1 MAGSQPLSFKTVP
14 GRNRTQKWSQAKTYN
29 YDGDE
34 WGGYD
39 PYDEYGDYD
48 EQAASASQTQPPKP
62 QRQNS
67 FDAGDERRNF
77 SAGYVEHSR
86 GMSPTAASTTST
98 GARRPSTDHA
108 ARAAALAAAGRSS
121 HEYETR
127 PRGRNFTNPEQVPPP
142 LAMHSSPA
150 RSTGSGVSAQQA
162 FPPRKSSISNSAH
175 SGSPAPSA
183 RAAPAAKP
191 DNDKPLPFV
200 RPSDIYKRV
209 PEERERE
216 RANSMDS
223 SRRSM
228 DSNQREPSPAAISSP
243 TSSSMGAGRRPSL
256 VPVAESRE
264 SRLMEEPQ
272 TSSLP
277 AVEERAASPEVAP
290 QPEYKPLS
298 SLHSGTGGTEESQ
311 RKKSTSPVLPPVS
324 RISGFGSDFISGT
337 SREPSQEPEAGRAG
351 QDQDHV
357 QSTISRVM
365 QSPVEPTSQGNAPAE
380 ASGAYHDPPYASET
394 SDKDGGAA
402 ALQHQPSSGFRSV
415 VNTAFD
421 RKDDNS
427 VPATPLSRDNSGS
440 HYSRGTD
447 GLSRSNT
454 DSTAGISPIM
464 SRVPSASTA
473 QQRPSVIAEEPATR
487 TPTQSRPAS
496 GTHEVPR
503 KPSPGHTRD
512 FSNGSASS
520 IVQPGYRRSLD
531 PPSSGNSPARTPAL
545 EDTDN
550 RRLSTPLAAE
560 HVAETPDIPDQAAEM
575 PEPHLAPAE
584 TPASEVAPLPSPR
597 IDTELPTR
605 TRGRSGTDYS
615 TREADLAHEV
625 NASPEQG
632 SYSPPVAEESRDQ
645 QALFLRTHFGNPS
658 GPNSPALASP
668 ALPSPGHARPASS
681 GKAGFGVV
689 RAGTPGST
697 RGDQSGRESPA
708 KGRVREIAD
717 NYNSLESSRR
727 NSAVSTKSSWSNFRN
742 ESLENLAPLQRK
754 GTGGSQLGLN
764 ETRSESPGGTGQ
776 GDLSPGVEHGQER
789 STPALNV
796 PGNDGAADRR
806 TDAERPM
813 SFRPHLP
820 GEWVSFGPTPAG
832 EQPPGVEGSH
842 GESSEPPRS
851 SPSPRAPESPDEDA
865 TPDFTPTNQS
875 RQVSGHDN
883 KSSPAFNSVKGA
895 GAALGASLM
904 ASSGM
909 TSQARDFGSNEPA
922 TVDYPE
928 MQPKVQTGEV
938 SGFLKPQ
945 ALRPSAQRSE
955 STATDYSEMTEGGS
969 TITEMPPSP
978 PKKDLD
984 DDGLVSDREPD
995 HATGGRPV
1003 SSYFA
1008 GAVPP
1013 LRTGRSREP
1022 SQEPAAEQSDA
1033 NVERPQAM
1041 TSISP
1046 DTGAEDMES
1055 DRLRKEIERSL
1066 DSQELEGA
1074 RHENAMEDAER
1085 TQDALDAPDNER
1097 REEEGAPALPAT
1109 EIDDAQARGVESQA
1123 ASASRPGLLNQR
1135 FSWENRPEAPETL
1148 TPPRPR
1154 AEPQRHYDI
1163 PPEMPYERPRSR
1175 QLHIVN
1181 NEDAEDESPVEET
1194 AKSFPVA
1201 AQEPDQAERGMTE
1214 SLPVG
1219 AATDRAV
1226 FVKKSDEDLRG
1237 DAMKDVEPSPI
1248 ADDDQHNDTVSET
1261 VDSRLPSYYQ
1271 SDLAGEP
1278 SSLSTAPQPPEKDA
1292 ASPTSPS
1299 AAQDKRQSTGR
1310 IPPFREI
1317 LAIKSSPQRIQAYND
1332 TRHTFADMD
1341 TGLTNW
1347 MSSMLTQHPEHA
1359 SLHTDGS
1366 SQPPSAL
1373 QQSTASRHKHSP
1385 SILKI
1390 PKLGG
1395 SGAQDSAAPS
1405 GSYASDTAPTPKTPG
1420 RDIDMDRVQQRGKD
1434 LMKNASVLGGKAQ
1447 AGARGLFAKGKNR
1460 FGGKQRE
1467 SGGGDGGGKARRP
1480 PVPSSSPSSVNPP
1493 LPSAPT
1499 SSTPKLDPSLPTPS
1513 PAVLASLTAATTAPT
1528 AGAPSTHPASKSA
1541 LPPSQT
1547 HSPTSSSSPA
1557 PQAKGFQNPFSRLRA
1572 ERSRSKSAGRS
1583 LSRSHNLVLR
1593 TDPDLLSPPP
1603 PPPFAPGQEEE
1614 GFPTLVSG
1622 PATAEYGGV
1631 GTPGSASQRVE
1642 AWNAPDAVLPSSF
1655 ASAYGATTTPKRTG
1669 TPSRLGVLPSPTA
1682 NTYAQA
1688 EEEEAGVKG
1697 GSAGHAASASIDA
1710 QAVEPVADGEDRD
1723 PSGSSKLS
1731 LRERGA
1737 GDDDDVPQAE
1747 NTVKAGGVDS
1757 VVPMPSQGVAAERPH
1772 QNRRTSALAT
1782 LPSQLRVS
1790 GSSRPVS
1797 PATPLGPSLRQQ
1809 VVGNESSPVETG
1821 GADLEPS
1828 RGAGEQSGRSAHED
1842 SGARSAS
1849 ADLIGDV
1856 PLEVMSQ
1863 PGEPQGPG
1871 VHSADGAL
1879 QDDQRSAVSAE
1890 GSEIMQQRQQGLSVP
1905 EQSRRSSIS
1914 SLGSPDTVVGQRASM
1929 IALQKITVSP
1939 RPAEPVSQ
1947 AGTQNTITDPDMPSS
1962 TKPATL
1968 AAVPVFNPAV
1978 PPPQQRSM
1986 SLHAPTTDHQRFMN
2000 RTYRGRVVPPG
2011 RAFSY
2016 TPLGRDASGAP
2027 MPEVIS
2033 AQYPEGG
2040 EQSGV
2045 LDLNGM
2051 GGQPLSATPSQQ
2063 HPVFRNSGIA
2073 PPPSEYEQMRASRSG
2088 ATTPLTHSR
2097 QVSGDAGDRSSRRY
2111 SDFFRGPS
2119 RGPSPSAEAMMASA
2133 GDIVPPPPNPMDPQ
2147 YGVEDPDAMR
2157 EDAQSPVPLRRPS
2170 DKQTKRRSSIWDSF
2184 KRTPSIASNK
2194 FIAQPPPAPSVVQS
2208 TTAPPAE
2215 VTSDASTLRPPQEM
2229 KGKAKMLTKSQPETP
2244 KKKSRLSRLGSLL
2257 GRSNTSGNV
2266 NQKPNKL
2273 TKAAPPSQ
2281 GQPRPYGYGPA
2292 RAAKGYEDYEAMRRQ
2307 QIPDLQGRERG
2318 GGSFVPTM
2326 SSPYSQPAPQVV
2338 IPSDPPPQGWYGP
2351 SEGPSPAGSS
2361 SRPPSQG
2368 WYGPSRSLPTTP
2380 LEQPGSQPASPQRHT
2395 PGSQYRSLH
2404 SERSQRGL
2412 QHASVPDA
2420 FQPTT
2425 PSYGAPQFPMG
2436 PPAIQPSTQVNALRS
2451 AWPQPQPQTQ
2461 WRQTS
2466 PVPTY
2471 RPQVQRQDSAGSNG
2485 YPFPRQPTSPASAS
2499 VTPVSFA
2506 PPAGPPPGRRPV
2518 QHQRM
2523 SSLDEELMA
2532 HTPARVYP
2540 DQQAASTSNPQRHSI
2555 ESPQPSRVLSWSQ
2568 SLPPPSVPAQPLPYT
2583 GPTGPPPGAVGAV
2596 RRPSRGGSPMV
2607 ENYYPMSYP
2616 PEPVAQPEPEL
2627 EPEPMGYYT
2636 PDQLVR
2642 ARMLAYEQQL
2652 LPPQPQS
2659 QGCGGGGVGGGGG
2672 LQQVRNSENRPVYGV
2687 GGQQR
2692 SAEYFYPSSSSSSA
2706 HDYAHYQAPTM
2717 QEPQAYVSA
2726 TGQFAPQQVGFGPSA
2741 RPGRYYA
2748 Q

>member
-1 MAGSQPLSFKTVP
+1 MAGNQPLSFKTVP
-14 GRNRTQKWSQAKTYN
+14 GRNRTQKWTQAKTYN

-48 EQAASASQTQPPKP
+48 EQAASASQTQPARP

-98 GARRPSTDHA
+98 GASRPSTDHG

-121 HEYETR
+121 YEYDTR

-191 DNDKPLPFV
+191 DTDKPLPFV

-256 VPVAESRE
+256 DPVAESRE
-264 SRLMEEPQ
+264 SRLMEEPHM
-272 TSSLP
+272 SSLP
-277 AVEERAASPEVAP
+277 AVEERAASPAFAP

-298 SLHSGTGGTEESQ
+298 SLRPGTDGTEESQ
-311 RKKSTSPVLPPVS
+311 RKTSTGPLLPPVS
-324 RISGFGSDFISGT
+324 RISGFGSDFIGGT
-337 SREPSQEPEAGRAG
+337 SREPSQESEAGQAG
-351 QDQDHV
+351 RDQDHV

-365 QSPVEPTSQGNAPAE
+365 QSPVEPTLQDNASAE
-380 ASGAYHDPPYASET
+380 ASGASHDPEYAAET

-464 SRVPSASTA
+464 SRVPSAATA
-473 QQRPSVIAEEPATR
+473 QQRPSVIAEEPSTR

-496 GTHEVPR
+496 GTHEVAR

-512 FSNGSASS
+512 ISNGSASS

-545 EDTDN
+545 EDTTS

-575 PEPHLAPAE
+575 PEPHLSPAE

-645 QALFLRTHFGNPS
+645 QALFLRTHFGGPS

-668 ALPSPGHARPASS
+668 ALPSPSHARPASP

-708 KGRVREIAD
+708 KGRVREIAE

-742 ESLENLAPLQRK
+742 ESQENLAPLQRK

-764 ETRSESPGGTGQ
+764 ETQSESPGGTGQ
-776 GDLSPGVEHGQER
+776 DDLSPGLEDGQER

-796 PGNDGAADRR
+796 PGNDGAVDRR

-832 EQPPGVEGSH
+832 EEPPSVEGSH
-842 GESSEPPRS
+842 GESSEAPRS
-851 SPSPRAPESPDEDA
+851 SSSPRAPESPDEDA

-875 RQVSGHDN
+875 RQVSGHDT

-938 SGFLKPQ
+938 PGFLKPQ

-984 DDGLVSDREPD
+984 DEGLAPDREPD
-995 HATGGRPV
+995 NGSGGRPV

-1022 SQEPAAEQSDA
+1022 SQEPAVDRSDA
-1033 NVERPQAM
+1033 DVERPQAM
-1041 TSISP
+1041 PSMSP
-1046 DTGAEDMES
+1046 ETGAEDMES
-1055 DRLRKEIERSL
+1055 DRLREEIERSL
-1066 DSQELEGA
+1066 DSPKHEGA
-1074 RHENAMEDAER
+1074 RHENTMEDAER

-1097 REEEGAPALPAT
+1097 REKEGVAALPAT

-1123 ASASRPGLLNQR
+1123 TSAGRPGLLNQR
-1135 FSWENRPEAPETL
+1135 FSWENRPEAPQML
-1148 TPPRPR
+1148 TSPRPR
-1154 AEPQRHYDI
+1154 AEQQREYDI
-1163 PPEMPYERPRSR
+1163 APEMPYERPRSR

-1219 AATDRAV
+1219 AASAATGRALS
-1226 FVKKSDEDLRG
+1226 VKKSDEDLRG

-1248 ADDDQHNDTVSET
+1248 ADDDQHNDTVSDNI
-1261 VDSRLPSYYQ
+1261 DSRLPSYYQ

-1299 AAQDKRQSTGR
+1299 EARDKRQSTGR

-1347 MSSMLTQHPEHA
+1347 MSAMLTQHPEHA
-1359 SLHTDGS
+1359 SLSTDGS

-1373 QQSTASRHKHSP
+1373 QASAASRHKHSP

-1395 SGAQDSAAPS
+1395 GSSSGGGNGGQDSAAPS
-1405 GSYASDTAPTPKTPG
+1405 GSYASDTAPHPHPPKTPG
-1420 RDIDMDRVQQRGKD
+1420 GGRGDLDMDRVQQRGKD

-1460 FGGKQRE
+1460 FGG
-1467 SGGGDGGGKARRP
+1467 GGGK
-1480 PVPSSSPSSVNPP
+1480 
-1493 LPSAPT
+1493 
-1499 SSTPKLDPSLPTPS
+1499 
-1513 PAVLASLTAATTAPT
+1513 
-1528 AGAPSTHPASKSA
+1528 
-1541 LPPSQT
+1541 
-1547 HSPTSSSSPA
+1547 
-1557 PQAKGFQNPFSRLRA
+1557 
-1572 ERSRSKSAGRS
+1572 
-1583 LSRSHNLVLR
+1583 
-1593 TDPDLLSPPP
+1593 
-1603 PPPFAPGQEEE
+1603 
-1614 GFPTLVSG
+1614 
-1622 PATAEYGGV
+1622 
-1631 GTPGSASQRVE
+1631 
-1642 AWNAPDAVLPSSF
+1642 
-1655 ASAYGATTTPKRTG
+1655 
-1669 TPSRLGVLPSPTA
+1669 
-1682 NTYAQA
+1682 
-1688 EEEEAGVKG
+1688 
-1697 GSAGHAASASIDA
+1697 
-1710 QAVEPVADGEDRD
+1710 
-1723 PSGSSKLS
+1723 
-1731 LRERGA
+1731 RE
-1737 GDDDDVPQAE
+1737 
-1747 NTVKAGGVDS
+1747 
-1757 VVPMPSQGVAAERPH
+1757 
-1772 QNRRTSALAT
+1772 
-1782 LPSQLRVS
+1782 
-1790 GSSRPVS
+1790 
-1797 PATPLGPSLRQQ
+1797 
-1809 VVGNESSPVETG
+1809 
-1821 GADLEPS
+1821 
-1828 RGAGEQSGRSAHED
+1828 
-1842 SGARSAS
+1842 
-1849 ADLIGDV
+1849 
-1856 PLEVMSQ
+1856 
-1863 PGEPQGPG
+1863 
-1871 VHSADGAL
+1871 
-1879 QDDQRSAVSAE
+1879 
-1890 GSEIMQQRQQGLSVP
+1890 
-1905 EQSRRSSIS
+1905 
-1914 SLGSPDTVVGQRASM
+1914 
-1929 IALQKITVSP
+1929 
-1939 RPAEPVSQ
+1939 
-1947 AGTQNTITDPDMPSS
+1947 
-1962 TKPATL
+1962 
-1968 AAVPVFNPAV
+1968 
-1978 PPPQQRSM
+1978 
-1986 SLHAPTTDHQRFMN
+1986 
-2000 RTYRGRVVPPG
+2000 
-2011 RAFSY
+2011 
-2016 TPLGRDASGAP
+2016 
-2027 MPEVIS
+2027 
-2033 AQYPEGG
+2033 
-2040 EQSGV
+2040 
-2045 LDLNGM
+2045 
-2051 GGQPLSATPSQQ
+2051 
-2063 HPVFRNSGIA
+2063 
-2073 PPPSEYEQMRASRSG
+2073 
-2088 ATTPLTHSR
+2088 
-2097 QVSGDAGDRSSRRY
+2097 
-2111 SDFFRGPS
+2111 SD
-2119 RGPSPSAEAMMASA
+2119 
-2133 GDIVPPPPNPMDPQ
+2133 
-2147 YGVEDPDAMR
+2147 
-2157 EDAQSPVPLRRPS
+2157 
-2170 DKQTKRRSSIWDSF
+2170 
-2184 KRTPSIASNK
+2184 
-2194 FIAQPPPAPSVVQS
+2194 
-2208 TTAPPAE
+2208 
-2215 VTSDASTLRPPQEM
+2215 
-2229 KGKAKMLTKSQPETP
+2229 
-2244 KKKSRLSRLGSLL
+2244 
-2257 GRSNTSGNV
+2257 
-2266 NQKPNKL
+2266 
-2273 TKAAPPSQ
+2273 
-2281 GQPRPYGYGPA
+2281 
-2292 RAAKGYEDYEAMRRQ
+2292 
-2307 QIPDLQGRERG
+2307 
-2318 GGSFVPTM
+2318 
-2326 SSPYSQPAPQVV
+2326 
-2338 IPSDPPPQGWYGP
+2338 
-2351 SEGPSPAGSS
+2351 
-2361 SRPPSQG
+2361 
-2368 WYGPSRSLPTTP
+2368 
-2380 LEQPGSQPASPQRHT
+2380 
-2395 PGSQYRSLH
+2395 
-2404 SERSQRGL
+2404 
-2412 QHASVPDA
+2412 
-2420 FQPTT
+2420 
-2425 PSYGAPQFPMG
+2425 
-2436 PPAIQPSTQVNALRS
+2436 
-2451 AWPQPQPQTQ
+2451 
-2461 WRQTS
+2461 
-2466 PVPTY
+2466 
-2471 RPQVQRQDSAGSNG
+2471 
-2485 YPFPRQPTSPASAS
+2485 
-2499 VTPVSFA
+2499 
-2506 PPAGPPPGRRPV
+2506 
-2518 QHQRM
+2518 
-2523 SSLDEELMA
+2523 
-2532 HTPARVYP
+2532 
-2540 DQQAASTSNPQRHSI
+2540 
-2555 ESPQPSRVLSWSQ
+2555 
-2568 SLPPPSVPAQPLPYT
+2568 
-2583 GPTGPPPGAVGAV
+2583 
-2596 RRPSRGGSPMV
+2596 
-2607 ENYYPMSYP
+2607 
-2616 PEPVAQPEPEL
+2616 
-2627 EPEPMGYYT
+2627 
-2636 PDQLVR
+2636 
-2642 ARMLAYEQQL
+2642 
-2652 LPPQPQS
+2652 
-2659 QGCGGGGVGGGGG
+2659 GGGGG
-2672 LQQVRNSENRPVYGV
+2672 
-2687 GGQQR
+2687 GGGK
-2692 SAEYFYPSSSSSSA
+2692 
-2706 HDYAHYQAPTM
+2706 
-2717 QEPQAYVSA
+2717 V
-2726 TGQFAPQQVGFGPSA
+2726 
-2741 RPGRYYA
+2741 
-2748 Q
+2748 

>member
-1 MAGSQPLSFKTVP
+1 MAGNQPLSFKTVP
-14 GRNRTQKWSQAKTYN
+14 GRNRTQKWTQAKTYN

-34 WGGYD
+34 WGDYD

-48 EQAASASQTQPPKP
+48 EQAASASQTQPARP

-86 GMSPTAASTTST
+86 GMSPIAASTTST
-98 GARRPSTDHA
+98 GARRPSTDHG

-162 FPPRKSSISNSAH
+162 FPPRKSSISNSAR

-191 DNDKPLPFV
+191 DTDKPLPFV

-223 SRRSM
+223 SRPSM

-256 VPVAESRE
+256 DPVAESRE

-272 TSSLP
+272 MPSLP
-277 AVEERAASPEVAP
+277 AVEERAVAPDLAP

-298 SLHSGTGGTEESQ
+298 SLHSGSEGTEESP
-311 RKKSTSPVLPPVS
+311 RKKSTSPILPPVS
-324 RISGFGSDFISGT
+324 RISGFGSDFIRGT
-337 SREPSQEPEAGRAG
+337 SREPSQEPEAGCVG
-351 QDQDHV
+351 QGQDHV

-365 QSPVEPTSQGNAPAE
+365 QSPVEPTSPDNASAE
-380 ASGAYHDPPYASET
+380 ASGASRDLEDASET
-394 SDKDGGAA
+394 PDKDGSTAG
-402 ALQHQPSSGFRSV
+402 LQHQPSSGFRSV

-496 GTHEVPR
+496 GTHEVAR

-520 IVQPGYRRSLD
+520 VVQPGYRRSLD

-545 EDTDN
+545 EDTTS

-560 HVAETPDIPDQAAEM
+560 HVAETPDIPDQAAEV

-597 IDTELPTR
+597 IDTELPTQ
-605 TRGRSGTDYS
+605 TRGRRGTDYN

-645 QALFLRTHFGNPS
+645 QALFLRTHFGNQS
-658 GPNSPALASP
+658 GPNSPALASS
-668 ALPSPGHARPASS
+668 ALPSPGHPRPASP
-681 GKAGFGVV
+681 GKAGFGVM

-697 RGDQSGRESPA
+697 RGDQCGRESPA

-742 ESLENLAPLQRK
+742 ESQENLAPLQRK
-754 GTGGSQLGLN
+754 GTGGSQLALN
-764 ETRSESPGGTGQ
+764 EIRNESPSGTGQ
-776 GDLSPGVEHGQER
+776 DDVSPGVEDGQDR
-789 STPALNV
+789 STAALNV
-796 PGNDGAADRR
+796 PGNDGTADRR

-820 GEWVSFGPTPAG
+820 GEWVSFGPTPAS
-832 EQPPGVEGSH
+832 EEPPDVDGSH
-842 GESSEPPRS
+842 GEYSEKPRS
-851 SPSPRAPESPDEDA
+851 SPSPHAPESPDEDA

-875 RQVSGHDN
+875 RQVSGHDS

-909 TSQARDFGSNEPA
+909 TSQARDFGSKEPA

-955 STATDYSEMTEGGS
+955 STATDYSDMTEGGS

-984 DDGLVSDREPD
+984 QDALTSNREPD
-995 HATGGRPV
+995 NGSGGRPV

-1022 SQEPAAEQSDA
+1022 SQEPAREQSEA
-1033 NVERPQAM
+1033 NVERPQVM
-1041 TSISP
+1041 PSMSSE
-1046 DTGAEDMES
+1046 TGAEDMES

-1066 DSQELEGA
+1066 DSQEQEGA

-1097 REEEGAPALPAT
+1097 REEQGASALPAT
-1109 EIDDAQARGVESQA
+1109 EIDAAQARGIESQA
-1123 ASASRPGLLNQR
+1123 TTAGQPGLLNKR
-1135 FSWENRPEAPETL
+1135 FSWENRPERPEML
-1148 TPPRPR
+1148 TPPRAR
-1154 AEPQRHYDI
+1154 AEQQQRHYDI
-1163 PPEMPYERPRSR
+1163 APEMPYERPRSR

-1181 NEDAEDESPVEET
+1181 NEDAADESPVEET

-1219 AATDRAV
+1219 AASDATHRSV
-1226 FVKKSDEDLRG
+1226 SVKKSDEDLRG

-1248 ADDDQHNDTVSET
+1248 ADDDQHNDTVSEN

-1271 SDLAGEP
+1271 SDLAREP
-1278 SSLSTAPQPPEKDA
+1278 SSLSTAPQPPEKTA

-1299 AAQDKRQSTGR
+1299 AGQAKRQSTGR

-1332 TRHTFADMD
+1332 TRQTFADMD

-1347 MSSMLTQHPEHA
+1347 MSTMLTQHPEHA
-1359 SLHTDGS
+1359 SLSTDGT
-1366 SQPPSAL
+1366 SQPASAL
-1373 QQSTASRHKHSP
+1373 QANSTSRHKHSP

-1395 SGAQDSAAPS
+1395 GSGGQETAPS
-1405 GSYASDTAPTPKTPG
+1405 GSYASDTAPAPKTPG
-1420 RDIDMDRVQQRGKD
+1420 RDLDMDKVQQRGKD

-1460 FGGKQRE
+1460 FGGKRE
-1467 SGGGDGGGKARRP
+1467 SGGGAGDAGGKARRP
-1480 PVPSSSPSSVNPP
+1480 PVPSSSVNPP
-1493 LPSAPT
+1493 SPSAPR
-1499 SSTPKLDPSLPTPS
+1499 SSTLKQDPSLSAPS
-1513 PAVLASLTAATTAPT
+1513 PAVPTSLPAAATAAPT
-1528 AGAPSTHPASKSA
+1528 VEDPPSRTASKS
-1541 LPPSQT
+1541 PFPHPSQT
-1547 HSPTSSSSPA
+1547 HTPTSSSPG
-1557 PQAKGFQNPFSRLRA
+1557 PAKGFQNPFSRLRG

-1583 LSRSHNLVLR
+1583 LSRSNSLVL
-1593 TDPDLLSPPP
+1593 TNPDLLSPGPLPP
-1603 PPPFAPGQEEE
+1603 PAQRQEE
-1614 GFPTLVSG
+1614 GFPALVSG
-1622 PATAEYGGV
+1622 PAADEHGGV
-1631 GTPGSASQRVE
+1631 GISGAGSARVE
-1642 AWNAPDAVLPSSF
+1642 AWNEPDAVLPSSSTSV
-1655 ASAYGATTTPKRTG
+1655 ATTPKRTG
-1669 TPSRLGVLPSPTA
+1669 TPSRLGVLPSPTG
-1682 NTYAQA
+1682 NSHAQA
-1688 EEEEAGVKG
+1688 EEEVGAKG
-1697 GSAGHAASASIDA
+1697 RSAHAPSASIDA
-1710 QAVEPVADGEDRD
+1710 KAVEPVVDGDVGDGD
-1723 PSGSSKLS
+1723 PSGSKLPQ
-1731 LRERGA
+1731 RERGLEQ
-1737 GDDDDVPQAE
+1737 DDDVLQAE
-1747 NTVKAGGVDS
+1747 TSAETGEDDPAESPTSQAGS
-1757 VVPMPSQGVAAERPH
+1757 AEGPP
-1772 QNRRTSALAT
+1772 QERRISALAT
-1782 LPSQLRVS
+1782 LPSQQRAF
-1790 GSSRPVS
+1790 GSSRPAS
-1797 PATPLGPSLRQQ
+1797 PATPLGPSLHQQ
-1809 VVGNESSPVETG
+1809 VVENESYPVETG
-1821 GADLEPS
+1821 MAGSEPLQGADL
-1828 RGAGEQSGRSAHED
+1828 QSGPSAHD
-1842 SGARSAS
+1842 HAGTTSGSGG
-1849 ADLIGDV
+1849 LGGDV
-1856 PLEVMSQ
+1856 PLGTTRHVGELQEPRVQ
-1863 PGEPQGPG
+1863 PSD
-1871 VHSADGAL
+1871 SAV

-1890 GSEIMQQRQQGLSVP
+1890 GSEVMRLRQQGEPVP
-1905 EQSRRSSIS
+1905 EQSKRSSIS

-1929 IALQKITVSP
+1929 IALQKVIVSP
-1939 RPAEPVSQ
+1939 GPAEAVPQ
-1947 AGTQNTITDPDMPSS
+1947 AGTLNSITDPNEPASP
-1962 TKPATL
+1962 KPATL
-1968 AAVPVFNPAV
+1968 AAVPIFNPAV
-1978 PPPQQRSM
+1978 PPPPQQRSM
-1986 SLHAPTTDHQRFMN
+1986 SLHAPTSDHQRFMN

-2016 TPLGRDASGAP
+2016 TPLGRDTSGAP
-2027 MPEVIS
+2027 FPEAIS
-2033 AQYPEGG
+2033 AHSPEGG
-2040 EQSGV
+2040 EQPGGF
-2045 LDLNGM
+2045 DLNGM
-2051 GGQPLSATPSQQ
+2051 GGQPLATTPSQQ
-2063 HPVFRNSGIA
+2063 HPFFRNSGIA

-2147 YGVEDPDAMR
+2147 YGLEDPDAMR

-2170 DKQTKRRSSIWDSF
+2170 DKQAKRRSSIWDSF
-2184 KRTPSIASNK
+2184 KRTPSIASSK
-2194 FIAQPPPAPSVVQS
+2194 VIAQAPAPPVVRS

-2215 VTSDASTLRPPQEM
+2215 VTSDASTSQAQDG
-2229 KGKAKMLTKSQPETP
+2229 KGKVKMLKKPQRAASSTTPPETP

-2273 TKAAPPSQ
+2273 TKAAPPRQ

-2292 RAAKGYEDYEAMRRQ
+2292 RAAKGYEAYEAMRRQ
-2307 QIPDLQGRERG
+2307 QIPDLQGRDRG
-2318 GGSFVPTM
+2318 SGSFVPTM
-2326 SSPYSQPAPQVV
+2326 SSPYSQPAPQIA
-2338 IPSDPPPQGWYGP
+2338 IPSGPPPQGWYGP

-2380 LEQPGSQPASPQRHT
+2380 LEQPISQPSSPQRHT

-2404 SERSQRGL
+2404 SERYQRGL
-2412 QHASVPDA
+2412 QHANAPDA
-2420 FQPTT
+2420 FQPTAAG
-2425 PSYGAPQFPMG
+2425 YGPPQFPMG
-2436 PPAIQPSTQVNALRS
+2436 PPTILPSTQVNASRS
-2451 AWPQPQPQTQ
+2451 AWPQPQPQPQ

-2466 PVPTY
+2466 PVPTH
-2471 RPQVQRQDSAGSNG
+2471 RPQVQRQDSAGSTG
-2485 YPFPRQPTSPASAS
+2485 YPFPRQPPSPAPASA
-2499 VTPVSFA
+2499 TPVSFA
-2506 PPAGPPPGRRPV
+2506 APAGPPPGRRPV

-2532 HTPARVYP
+2532 HTPARLHP
-2540 DQQAASTSNPQRHSI
+2540 APQPASTSDNPQRQGI

-2568 SLPPPSVPAQPLPYT
+2568 SPHPPPSAMTQPQPYPVPS
-2583 GPTGPPPGAVGAV
+2583 GPPPGAVGAV
-2596 RRPSRGGSPMV
+2596 RRPSRAASPRL

-2616 PEPVAQPEPEL
+2616 PEPVMQPGPEPE
-2627 EPEPMGYYT
+2627 PEPLGYYT

-2642 ARMLAYEQQL
+2642 ARMLAHEQQ
-2652 LPPQPQS
+2652 QQ
-2659 QGCGGGGVGGGGG
+2659 
-2672 LQQVRNSENRPVYGV
+2672 QQVWSGGNLQSVRSSAGYGGV
-2687 GGQQR
+2687 GGQQG
-2692 SAEYFYPSSSSSSA
+2692 SAEYFPSSASSSSA
-2706 HDYAHYQAPTM
+2706 GAPVGPSYYPPSQAPGV
-2717 QEPQAYVSA
+2717 QDQLAYAAAPSGPFV
-2726 TGQFAPQQVGFGPSA
+2726 PQQAGYGPSA
-2741 RPGRYYA
+2741 SQGRYYA
-2748 Q
+2748 QL

>member
-1 MAGSQPLSFKTVP
+1 MAGNQPLSFKTVP

-150 RSTGSGVSAQQA
+150 RSTGSGASAQQA

-191 DNDKPLPFV
+191 DTDKPLPFV

-256 VPVAESRE
+256 DPVAESRE

-277 AVEERAASPEVAP
+277 AVEERAASPEFAP

-298 SLHSGTGGTEESQ
+298 SLHSGNDGTEESQ

-365 QSPVEPTSQGNAPAE
+365 QSPVEPTSQESAPAE
-380 ASGAYHDPPYASET
+380 AFGASHDPEYASG
-394 SDKDGGAA
+394 SPDKDGGAA

-473 QQRPSVIAEEPATR
+473 QQRPSVIAEEPSTR

-496 GTHEVPR
+496 GTYEVPR

-545 EDTDN
+545 EDTAS

-658 GPNSPALASP
+658 GSNSPALASP
-668 ALPSPGHARPASS
+668 ARPSPGHARPASP

-742 ESLENLAPLQRK
+742 ESQENLAPLQRK
-754 GTGGSQLGLN
+754 GTGGTQLGLN
-764 ETRSESPGGTGQ
+764 ETRNESPGGTGQ
-776 GDLSPGVEHGQER
+776 DDVSPGVEDGQER

-832 EQPPGVEGSH
+832 EEPPGVEGSH
-842 GESSEPPRS
+842 RESSEAARS
-851 SPSPRAPESPDEDA
+851 SPNPREPESPDEDA

-875 RQVSGHDN
+875 RQVSSHDN

-928 MQPKVQTGEV
+928 MQPKLQTGEV

-945 ALRPSAQRSE
+945 ALRPSAQRSD

-995 HATGGRPV
+995 HGTGGRPV

-1022 SQEPAAEQSDA
+1022 SQEPAAKQSDA
-1033 NVERPQAM
+1033 SVEQPQSM
-1041 TSISP
+1041 PSMSL

-1055 DRLRKEIERSL
+1055 DRLREEIERSL
-1066 DSQELEGA
+1066 DSQEQEGA

-1097 REEEGAPALPAT
+1097 REEQGASALPAT

-1123 ASASRPGLLNQR
+1123 TSASRPGLLNQR
-1135 FSWENRPEAPETL
+1135 FSWENRPEAPEML

-1154 AEPQRHYDI
+1154 AEQQRHYDI
-1163 PPEMPYERPRSR
+1163 APEMPYERPRSR

-1194 AKSFPVA
+1194 AKIFPVA
-1201 AQEPDQAERGMTE
+1201 AQEPDQAERDMTE

-1226 FVKKSDEDLRG
+1226 SVKKSDEDLRG
-1237 DAMKDVEPSPI
+1237 DAMQDVEPSPI
-1248 ADDDQHNDTVSET
+1248 ADDDQLNDTVSEN

-1359 SLHTDGS
+1359 SLSKDGS

-1405 GSYASDTAPTPKTPG
+1405 GSYASDTAPAPKTPG
-1420 RDIDMDRVQQRGKD
+1420 RDLDMDRVQQRGKD

-1447 AGARGLFAKGKNR
+1447 AA
-1460 FGGKQRE
+1460 
-1467 SGGGDGGGKARRP
+1467 
-1480 PVPSSSPSSVNPP
+1480 VP
-1493 LPSAPT
+1493 
-1499 SSTPKLDPSLPTPS
+1499 
-1513 PAVLASLTAATTAPT
+1513 ASLTAATAAAPT
-1528 AGAPSTHPASKSA
+1528 AEEPPPRPASKSP
-1541 LPPSQT
+1541 LPLPSQT
-1547 HSPTSSSSPA
+1547 TSPTSPPA
-1557 PQAKGFQNPFSRLRA
+1557 PQAKAFQNPFARLRG
-1572 ERSRSKSAGRS
+1572 ERARSKSAGRA
-1583 LSRSHNLVLR
+1583 LSRSNSLVL
-1593 TDPDLLSPPP
+1593 THPDLLSPPP
-1603 PPPFAPGQEEE
+1603 PPPAQGHEE
-1614 GFPTLVSG
+1614 GGKGFPAVVSG
-1622 PATAEYGGV
+1622 PVTSEAAAV
-1631 GTPGSASQRVE
+1631 GTTPMYGSQRVE
-1642 AWNAPDAVLPSSF
+1642 AWNAPDAVLPSS
-1655 ASAYGATTTPKRTG
+1655 ASGTATTPKRSA

-1682 NTYAQA
+1682 HTHAQA
-1688 EEEEAGVKG
+1688 EEEEAVGKG
-1697 GSAGHAASASIDA
+1697 RSAGHAASASIDA
-1710 QAVEPVADGEDRD
+1710 KAVEPVADPAVSVDGRDAD

-1737 GDDDDVPQAE
+1737 GDVDDVPRAE
-1747 NTVKAGGVDS
+1747 NGGRPGEGGS
-1757 VVPMPSQGVAAERPH
+1757 VVPMPSQGVPAERPPR
-1772 QNRRTSALAT
+1772 QDRRTSALAT
-1782 LPSQLRVS
+1782 LPSQQRVW
-1790 GSSRPVS
+1790 GSSRPAS
-1797 PATPLGPSLRQQ
+1797 PATTPLGPGLRQQ
-1809 VVGNESSPVETG
+1809 VVEGESYPVESG
-1821 GADLEPS
+1821 LEEAGPS
-1828 RGAGEQSGRSAHED
+1828 RGADLPSDRSAHED
-1842 SGARSAS
+1842 PGTISGPR
-1849 ADLIGDV
+1849 DLAGDV
-1856 PLEVMSQ
+1856 PLGGMGQ
-1863 PGEPQGPG
+1863 PGGPQGPG
-1871 VHSADGAL
+1871 VHPADGAV

-1890 GSEIMQQRQQGLSVP
+1890 GSEVLRQRQQGLSVP

-1929 IALQKITVSP
+1929 IALQKVTVSP
-1939 RPAEPVSQ
+1939 RPADPISQ
-1947 AGTQNTITDPDMPSS
+1947 AGTQNTITDPEMPSS
-1962 TKPATL
+1962 PKPATL
-1968 AAVPVFNPAV
+1968 AAVPVFNPPV

-2027 MPEVIS
+2027 IPEAIS

-2040 EQSGV
+2040 EQSGGF
-2045 LDLNGM
+2045 DLNGI
-2051 GGQPLSATPSQQ
+2051 GGQSLSTTPSQQ
-2063 HPVFRNSGIA
+2063 HQVFRNSGIA
-2073 PPPSEYEQMRASRSG
+2073 PPPSEYEQMRAPRSG

-2133 GDIVPPPPNPMDPQ
+2133 GDIVPPPPNPMDLQ
-2147 YGVEDPDAMR
+2147 YGIEDPDAMR

-2194 FIAQPPPAPSVVQS
+2194 FIAQPPPAPSVRAASS
-2208 TTAPPAE
+2208 TTTP
-2215 VTSDASTLRPPQEM
+2215 
-2229 KGKAKMLTKSQPETP
+2229 PETP

-2292 RAAKGYEDYEAMRRQ
+2292 RAAKGYGDYEAMRRQ
-2307 QIPDLQGRERG
+2307 QIPDIQGRERG

-2326 SSPYSQPAPQVV
+2326 SSPYSQPAPQIT
-2338 IPSDPPPQGWYGP
+2338 IPSGPPPQGWYGP
-2351 SEGPSPAGSS
+2351 IEGQSPAGSS

-2404 SERSQRGL
+2404 SERYQRGL

-2420 FQPTT
+2420 FQPTA
-2425 PSYGAPQFPMG
+2425 PSYGPPQFPMG
-2436 PPAIQPSTQVNALRS
+2436 PPTMQPSTQVNASRS

-2471 RPQVQRQDSAGSNG
+2471 RPQVQRQDSAGSTG
-2485 YPFPRQPTSPASAS
+2485 YPFPRQPTSPAPTS

-2518 QHQRM
+2518 QHQAM

-2532 HTPARVYP
+2532 HTPARLYP
-2540 DQQAASTSNPQRHSI
+2540 DQQAANTSNPQRHGI

-2568 SLPPPSVPAQPLPYT
+2568 SPPPPSAQAQPQPYT
-2583 GPTGPPPGAVGAV
+2583 ITTGPPPGAVGAI
-2596 RRPSRGGSPMV
+2596 RRPSRGGSPMLD
-2607 ENYYPMSYP
+2607 NYYPMSYP
-2616 PEPVAQPEPEL
+2616 PEPVAQPAP
-2627 EPEPMGYYT
+2627 EPEPEPVGYYT

-2642 ARMLAYEQQL
+2642 ARMLAHEQQ

-2659 QGCGGGGVGGGGG
+2659 QGWGGGGSGG
-2672 LQQVRNSENRPVYGV
+2672 LQHVRSSEMRPGHGV
-2687 GGQQR
+2687 GGQQG
-2692 SAEYFYPSSSSSSA
+2692 SAEYFFPSSSSSSA
-2706 HDYAHYQAPTM
+2706 PYYAPGLHD
-2717 QEPQAYVSA
+2717 PQAYA
-2726 TGQFAPQQVGFGPSA
+2726 PAAGQFAPQQVGYGVPA
-2741 RPGRYYA
+2741 RQGRYYA

>member
-1 MAGSQPLSFKTVP
+1 
-14 GRNRTQKWSQAKTYN
+14 
-29 YDGDE
+29 
-34 WGGYD
+34 
-39 PYDEYGDYD
+39 
-48 EQAASASQTQPPKP
+48 
-62 QRQNS
+62 
-67 FDAGDERRNF
+67 
-77 SAGYVEHSR
+77 
-86 GMSPTAASTTST
+86 
-98 GARRPSTDHA
+98 
-108 ARAAALAAAGRSS
+108 
-121 HEYETR
+121 
-127 PRGRNFTNPEQVPPP
+127 
-142 LAMHSSPA
+142 MHSSPA

-183 RAAPAAKP
+183 RAAPAAKL
-191 DNDKPLPFV
+191 DTDKPLPFV

-223 SRRSM
+223 SRPSI

-243 TSSSMGAGRRPSL
+243 TSSSVGAGRRPSL
-256 VPVAESRE
+256 DPVAESRE

-272 TSSLP
+272 MSSLP
-277 AVEERAASPEVAP
+277 AVEERAAPPELASH
-290 QPEYKPLS
+290 PEYKPLS
-298 SLHSGTGGTEESQ
+298 SLHSGSDGTEESQ

-324 RISGFGSDFISGT
+324 RISGFGSDFIRGT

-351 QDQDHV
+351 NGQDHV

-365 QSPVEPTSQGNAPAE
+365 QSPVEPTSPDNASAK
-380 ASGAYHDPPYASET
+380 ASGASHDPEYASET
-394 SDKDGGAA
+394 PDMDGGAA
-402 ALQHQPSSGFRSV
+402 GLQHQPSSGFRSV

-520 IVQPGYRRSLD
+520 VVQPGYRRSLD
-531 PPSSGNSPARTPAL
+531 PPSSGHSPARTPAL
-545 EDTDN
+545 EDTTN

-658 GPNSPALASP
+658 GPSSPALASP
-668 ALPSPGHARPASS
+668 ALPSPSHARPASP
-681 GKAGFGVV
+681 GKAGFGVM
-689 RAGTPGST
+689 RTGTPGSN
-697 RGDQSGRESPA
+697 RGDRNGRESPA
-708 KGRVREIAD
+708 KGRVREIAG
-717 NYNSLESSRR
+717 NYDSLESSRR

-742 ESLENLAPLQRK
+742 ESQENLAPLQRK

-764 ETRSESPGGTGQ
+764 EIRNESPGGTGQ
-776 GDLSPGVEHGQER
+776 DGVSPSVEDGQER

-796 PGNDGAADRR
+796 PGNDGTADRR

-832 EQPPGVEGSH
+832 EEPPEVDGSH
-842 GESSEPPRS
+842 GESSEKPRS
-851 SPSPRAPESPDEDA
+851 SSNPNAPESPDEDA

-875 RQVSGHDN
+875 RQVSGHDS

-928 MQPKVQTGEV
+928 MQPKAQTGEV

-978 PKKDLD
+978 PKKNLD
-984 DDGLVSDREPD
+984 DDALVADREPD
-995 HATGGRPV
+995 NGPGGRPV

-1022 SQEPAAEQSDA
+1022 SQEPAGEQREA
-1033 NVERPQAM
+1033 NVERPQVM
-1041 TSISP
+1041 PSMSSE
-1046 DTGAEDMES
+1046 TGAEDMES

-1066 DSQELEGA
+1066 DPQEQEGA

-1085 TQDALDAPDNER
+1085 TQDALDAPDNEH
-1097 REEEGAPALPAT
+1097 REEQGAPALPAT
-1109 EIDDAQARGVESQA
+1109 EIDAAQARGIESQA
-1123 ASASRPGLLNQR
+1123 TTAGQPGLLNKR
-1135 FSWENRPEAPETL
+1135 FSWENRPEGPEML
-1148 TPPRPR
+1148 TPPQPR
-1154 AEPQRHYDI
+1154 AEQQRHYDI
-1163 PPEMPYERPRSR
+1163 APEMPYERPRSR

-1219 AATDRAV
+1219 AGSAAPHRAV
-1226 FVKKSDEDLRG
+1226 SVKKSDEDLRG

-1248 ADDDQHNDTVSET
+1248 ADDDQPNDTVSEN

-1278 SSLSTAPQPPEKDA
+1278 SSLSTAPQPPEKTA

-1332 TRHTFADMD
+1332 TRQTFADMD

-1347 MSSMLTQHPEHA
+1347 MSTMLTQHPEHA
-1359 SLHTDGS
+1359 SLSTDGS
-1366 SQPPSAL
+1366 QQPASAL
-1373 QQSTASRHKHSP
+1373 QASTASRHKHSP

-1395 SGAQDSAAPS
+1395 SGGQESAPS
-1405 GSYASDTAPTPKTPG
+1405 GSYASDTAPAPKTPG
-1420 RDIDMDRVQQRGKD
+1420 RDLDMDKVQQRGKD

-1460 FGGKQRE
+1460 FGGKRE
-1467 SGGGDGGGKARRP
+1467 SGGGAGGDGGGGKARRP
-1480 PVPSSSPSSVNPP
+1480 PVPSSSVNPAPSSAPKSS
-1493 LPSAPT
+1493 LP
-1499 SSTPKLDPSLPTPS
+1499 KHDPSLS
-1513 PAVLASLTAATTAPT
+1513 IPASAVPASLPAAATAATTVE
-1528 AGAPSTHPASKSA
+1528 GSPSRTASKSP
-1541 LPPSQT
+1541 LPHPSQSQT
-1547 HSPTSSSSPA
+1547 PTSSSPG
-1557 PQAKGFQNPFSRLRA
+1557 PAKGFQNPFSRLRG

-1583 LSRSHNLVLR
+1583 LSRSNSLVL
-1593 TDPDLLSPPP
+1593 TNPDLLSPGPLPP
-1603 PPPFAPGQEEE
+1603 PAQGQEEE
-1614 GFPTLVSG
+1614 GFPAFVSG
-1622 PATAEYGGV
+1622 PAAVEHGRV
-1631 GTPGSASQRVE
+1631 AGTPGGTGSARVE
-1642 AWNAPDAVLPSSF
+1642 AWNEPDAVLPSSSTSV
-1655 ASAYGATTTPKRTG
+1655 ATTPKRTG

-1682 NTYAQA
+1682 NTHAQA
-1688 EEEEAGVKG
+1688 EEQVAKG
-1697 GSAGHAASASIDA
+1697 KSAHGPSASIDA
-1710 QAVEPVADGEDRD
+1710 KAVEPVAYGDVAVGGGDAD
-1723 PSGSSKLS
+1723 PSGSKLPGP
-1731 LRERGA
+1731 ERGL
-1737 GDDDDVPQAE
+1737 GDDDLPPAE
-1747 NTVKAGGVDS
+1747 NVTKAGEGDVA
-1757 VVPMPSQGVAAERPH
+1757 VPSTSPAVSAERP
-1772 QNRRTSALAT
+1772 QQERRISALAT
-1782 LPSQLRVS
+1782 LPSQQRVLA
-1790 GSSRPVS
+1790 SSRPAS
-1797 PATPLGPSLRQQ
+1797 PATPFGPSLRQQ
-1809 VVGNESSPVETG
+1809 VAGNENYPVETG
-1821 GADLEPS
+1821 MADPEPWQGADLQYGPS
-1828 RGAGEQSGRSAHED
+1828 AREDPSTISDPGEFA
-1842 SGARSAS
+1842 
-1849 ADLIGDV
+1849 GDV
-1856 PLEVMSQ
+1856 PRGTTHHVDELQEPRIQ
-1863 PGEPQGPG
+1863 P
-1871 VHSADGAL
+1871 SDGAV
-1879 QDDQRSAVSAE
+1879 QDDQRSTVSAE
-1890 GSEIMQQRQQGLSVP
+1890 GSEVLRQRQHGEPVS

-1914 SLGSPDTVVGQRASM
+1914 SLGSPDTMVGQRASM

-1939 RPAEPVSQ
+1939 GPGEAQ
-1947 AGTQNTITDPDMPSS
+1947 GGTQNSITDTNKPASP
-1962 TKPATL
+1962 KPATL
-1968 AAVPVFNPAV
+1968 AAVPIFHPAM

-1986 SLHAPTTDHQRFMN
+1986 SLHTPMSDHQRFMN

-2027 MPEVIS
+2027 FPEAIS
-2033 AQYPEGG
+2033 AQTPEGG
-2040 EQSGV
+2040 EQPGCFDLSGV
-2045 LDLNGM
+2045 SGP
-2051 GGQPLSATPSQQ
+2051 PLGTTPSQQ

-2147 YGVEDPDAMR
+2147 YGLEDPEDLR
-2157 EDAQSPVPLRRPS
+2157 EGAQSPVPLRRPS
-2170 DKQTKRRSSIWDSF
+2170 DKQAKRRSSIWDSF
-2184 KRTPSIASNK
+2184 KRTPSIASSK
-2194 FIAQPPPAPSVVQS
+2194 VIAQPAAPSVVRS

-2215 VTSDASTLRPPQEM
+2215 VTSDASTPRPQDG
-2229 KGKAKMLTKSQPETP
+2229 KGKVKMLKKPQRAASSTTPPETP

-2292 RAAKGYEDYEAMRRQ
+2292 RAAKGYDAYEAMRRQ
-2307 QIPDLQGRERG
+2307 QIPDLQGRDRG
-2318 GGSFVPTM
+2318 SGSFVPTM
-2326 SSPYSQPAPQVV
+2326 SSPYSQPAPKIA
-2338 IPSDPPPQGWYGP
+2338 IPTGPPPQGWYGP
-2351 SEGPSPAGSS
+2351 SEGPSPAGST

-2380 LEQPGSQPASPQRHT
+2380 LEQPISQPASPQRRT

-2404 SERSQRGL
+2404 SERYQRGL
-2412 QHASVPDA
+2412 QHANAPDT

-2425 PSYGAPQFPMG
+2425 AGYGPPQFPMG
-2436 PPAIQPSTQVNALRS
+2436 PPTILPSTQVNAPRS
-2451 AWPQPQPQTQ
+2451 AWPQPQPQPQ

-2471 RPQVQRQDSAGSNG
+2471 RPQVQRQDSAGSTG
-2485 YPFPRQPTSPASAS
+2485 YPFPRQQPPSPAPASA
-2499 VTPVSFA
+2499 TPVSFA
-2506 PPAGPPPGRRPV
+2506 PPPGPPPGRRPV

-2532 HTPARVYP
+2532 HTPATRLHPAQQPPSMP
-2540 DQQAASTSNPQRHSI
+2540 DQQRHGL
-2555 ESPQPSRVLSWSQ
+2555 ECPQPSRALSWSQ
-2568 SLPPPSVPAQPLPYT
+2568 SLPPSAMTQPQPYT
-2583 GPTGPPPGAVGAV
+2583 LPSGPPPGAVGAV
-2596 RRPSRGGSPMV
+2596 RRPSRGAGSPMV

-2616 PEPVAQPEPEL
+2616 PQPVPQPGL
-2627 EPEPMGYYT
+2627 EPEPEPAGYYT

-2642 ARMLAYEQQL
+2642 ARMLAHEQQQ
-2652 LPPQPQS
+2652 PQPQVW
-2659 QGCGGGGVGGGGG
+2659 GGAG
-2672 LQQVRNSENRPVYGV
+2672 LQAMRGGDMRLG
-2687 GGQQR
+2687 GGQQG
-2692 SAEYFYPSSSSSSA
+2692 SAEYFPSPSSLSGGTMGPSYYSN
-2706 HDYAHYQAPTM
+2706 YQAPVM
-2717 QEPQAYVSA
+2717 QEQQAYASA
-2726 TGQFAPQQVGFGPSA
+2726 PAGHFAPQQAGYSPPA
-2741 RPGRYYA
+2741 QQGRYYA
-2748 Q
+2748 QL

>member
-1 MAGSQPLSFKTVP
+1 
-14 GRNRTQKWSQAKTYN
+14 
-29 YDGDE
+29 
-34 WGGYD
+34 
-39 PYDEYGDYD
+39 
-48 EQAASASQTQPPKP
+48 
-62 QRQNS
+62 
-67 FDAGDERRNF
+67 
-77 SAGYVEHSR
+77 
-86 GMSPTAASTTST
+86 
-98 GARRPSTDHA
+98 
-108 ARAAALAAAGRSS
+108 
-121 HEYETR
+121 
-127 PRGRNFTNPEQVPPP
+127 
-142 LAMHSSPA
+142 
-150 RSTGSGVSAQQA
+150 
-162 FPPRKSSISNSAH
+162 
-175 SGSPAPSA
+175 
-183 RAAPAAKP
+183 
-191 DNDKPLPFV
+191 
-200 RPSDIYKRV
+200 
-209 PEERERE
+209 
-216 RANSMDS
+216 
-223 SRRSM
+223 
-228 DSNQREPSPAAISSP
+228 
-243 TSSSMGAGRRPSL
+243 
-256 VPVAESRE
+256 
-264 SRLMEEPQ
+264 
-272 TSSLP
+272 
-277 AVEERAASPEVAP
+277 
-290 QPEYKPLS
+290 
-298 SLHSGTGGTEESQ
+298 
-311 RKKSTSPVLPPVS
+311 
-324 RISGFGSDFISGT
+324 
-337 SREPSQEPEAGRAG
+337 
-351 QDQDHV
+351 
-357 QSTISRVM
+357 
-365 QSPVEPTSQGNAPAE
+365 
-380 ASGAYHDPPYASET
+380 
-394 SDKDGGAA
+394 
-402 ALQHQPSSGFRSV
+402 
-415 VNTAFD
+415 
-421 RKDDNS
+421 
-427 VPATPLSRDNSGS
+427 
-440 HYSRGTD
+440 
-447 GLSRSNT
+447 
-454 DSTAGISPIM
+454 
-464 SRVPSASTA
+464 
-473 QQRPSVIAEEPATR
+473 
-487 TPTQSRPAS
+487 
-496 GTHEVPR
+496 
-503 KPSPGHTRD
+503 
-512 FSNGSASS
+512 
-520 IVQPGYRRSLD
+520 
-531 PPSSGNSPARTPAL
+531 
-545 EDTDN
+545 
-550 RRLSTPLAAE
+550 
-560 HVAETPDIPDQAAEM
+560 
-575 PEPHLAPAE
+575 
-584 TPASEVAPLPSPR
+584 
-597 IDTELPTR
+597 
-605 TRGRSGTDYS
+605 

-668 ALPSPGHARPASS
+668 ALPSPGHARPASP
-681 GKAGFGVV
+681 GKAGFGAV

-742 ESLENLAPLQRK
+742 ESQENLAPLQRK

-764 ETRSESPGGTGQ
+764 ETRNESPVGTGQ
-776 GDLSPGVEHGQER
+776 DDLSPGVEHGQER

-832 EQPPGVEGSH
+832 EEPPGVEGSH
-842 GESSEPPRS
+842 EGSPEPPRS

-875 RQVSGHDN
+875 RQVSSHDN

-984 DDGLVSDREPD
+984 DDRLVSDREPD
-995 HATGGRPV
+995 HGTGGRPV

-1022 SQEPAAEQSDA
+1022 SQEPAAKQSDA
-1033 NVERPQAM
+1033 GVEQPQAM
-1041 TSISP
+1041 PIMSP
-1046 DTGAEDMES
+1046 ETGAEDMES
-1055 DRLRKEIERSL
+1055 DRLREEIERSL
-1066 DSQELEGA
+1066 DSQEQEGA
-1074 RHENAMEDAER
+1074 RHENVMEDSER

-1097 REEEGAPALPAT
+1097 REEQGASALPAT

-1123 ASASRPGLLNQR
+1123 TSASRPGLLNQR
-1135 FSWENRPEAPETL
+1135 FSWENRPEAPQML
-1148 TPPRPR
+1148 TPPRSR
-1154 AEPQRHYDI
+1154 AEQQRHYDI
-1163 PPEMPYERPRSR
+1163 APEMPYERPRSR

-1226 FVKKSDEDLRG
+1226 SVKKSDEDLRG

-1248 ADDDQHNDTVSET
+1248 ADDDQQNDTVSEN

-1359 SLHTDGS
+1359 SLSTDGS

-1373 QQSTASRHKHSP
+1373 QQGTASRHKHSP

-1395 SGAQDSAAPS
+1395 SGGGGGSGQDSAAPS

-1420 RDIDMDRVQQRGKD
+1420 RDLDMDRVQQRGKD

-1460 FGGKQRE
+1460 FGGKRE
-1467 SGGGDGGGKARRP
+1467 SEGGGK
-1480 PVPSSSPSSVNPP
+1480 
-1493 LPSAPT
+1493 
-1499 SSTPKLDPSLPTPS
+1499 
-1513 PAVLASLTAATTAPT
+1513 
-1528 AGAPSTHPASKSA
+1528 
-1541 LPPSQT
+1541 
-1547 HSPTSSSSPA
+1547 
-1557 PQAKGFQNPFSRLRA
+1557 GFQFPFSRLRG

-1583 LSRSHNLVLR
+1583 LSRSHSLVLL
-1593 TDPDLLSPPP
+1593 TNPDLLSPPP
-1603 PPPFAPGQEEE
+1603 PLPPAQGQQEEEE
-1614 GFPTLVSG
+1614 GFPAVVSG
-1622 PATAEYGGV
+1622 PVTPEPSGGV
-1631 GTPGSASQRVE
+1631 GGTPGSASQRVE
-1642 AWNAPDAVLPSSF
+1642 AWNAPDAVLPSS
-1655 ASAYGATTTPKRTG
+1655 AAPTPNRSA

-1682 NTYAQA
+1682 NTFARA
-1688 EEEEAGVKG
+1688 EEEEMVGKG
-1697 GSAGHAASASIDA
+1697 WSAGHADSGSLDA
-1710 QAVEPVADGEDRD
+1710 KAVEPVANVDGPAEGGNED

-1731 LRERGA
+1731 LRERGV

-1747 NTVKAGGVDS
+1747 NDAEAGEGVS
-1757 VVPMPSQGVAAERPH
+1757 MVPMPSQGVHAETPL
-1772 QNRRTSALAT
+1772 QDRRTGALAT
-1782 LPSQLRVS
+1782 LPSQQRVW
-1790 GSSRPVS
+1790 GSSRPAS
-1797 PATPLGPSLRQQ
+1797 PATPLDPSLRRQ
-1809 VVGNESSPVETG
+1809 VVENESYPGETG
-1821 GADLEPS
+1821 VADLEPS
-1828 RGAGEQSGRSAHED
+1828 RGADEQIGRSAHED

-1849 ADLIGDV
+1849 ADLVGDV
-1856 PLEVMSQ
+1856 PLGVMSQ
-1863 PGEPQGPG
+1863 PGDPQGPG
-1871 VHSADGAL
+1871 VHSGDGAV

-1929 IALQKITVSP
+1929 IALQKVTVSP
-1939 RPAEPVSQ
+1939 KPAEPISQ
-1947 AGTQNTITDPDMPSS
+1947 GGTQKITTDSDEPTSP
-1962 TKPATL
+1962 KPATL

-2027 MPEVIS
+2027 MPEAIS

-2040 EQSGV
+2040 EQPGGF
-2045 LDLNGM
+2045 DLNGI
-2051 GGQPLSATPSQQ
+2051 GGHPLSATPSQQ

-2133 GDIVPPPPNPMDPQ
+2133 GDIVPPPSNPMDPQ

-2157 EDAQSPVPLRRPS
+2157 GDAQSPVPLRRPS

-2194 FIAQPPPAPSVVQS
+2194 FIAQPPPGPSVVRS
-2208 TTAPPAE
+2208 TTAPPAD
-2215 VTSDASTLRPPQEM
+2215 VTSDASTPRPPQDG
-2229 KGKAKMLTKSQPETP
+2229 KGKVKMLTKSQRAASSTTPPDTP

-2326 SSPYSQPAPQVV
+2326 SSPYSQPAPQIT
-2338 IPSDPPPQGWYGP
+2338 IPSGPPPQGWYGP

-2404 SERSQRGL
+2404 SERYQRGL
-2412 QHASVPDA
+2412 QHAGMSDA
-2420 FQPTT
+2420 FQPTA

-2436 PPAIQPSTQVNALRS
+2436 PPTMQPSTQLNAPRS

-2471 RPQVQRQDSAGSNG
+2471 RPQVQRQDSAGSTG
-2485 YPFPRQPTSPASAS
+2485 YPFPRQPTSPAPTS

-2532 HTPARVYP
+2532 HTPARIYP
-2540 DQQAASTSNPQRHSI
+2540 DQQAASTSNSHRQGI
-2555 ESPQPSRVLSWSQ
+2555 ESPQPSRILSWSQ
-2568 SLPPPSVPAQPLPYT
+2568 SPPPAALAQSQPYT
-2583 GPTGPPPGAVGAV
+2583 IPTGPPPGAVGAI
-2596 RRPSRGGSPMV
+2596 RRPSRAGSPMP
-2607 ENYYPMSYP
+2607 ETYYPMSYP
-2616 PEPVAQPEPEL
+2616 PDAVAQPEP

-2642 ARMLAYEQQL
+2642 ARMLAHEQQ
-2652 LPPQPQS
+2652 PPQPQS
-2659 QGCGGGGVGGGGG
+2659 WGGGGGGG
-2672 LQQVRNSENRPVYGV
+2672 LQHVRSRELRPGYGV
-2687 GGQQR
+2687 GGQQA
-2692 SAEYFYPSSSSSSA
+2692 SAEYFSPSSSSSSA
-2706 HDYAHYQAPTM
+2706 HDYASYQAPGLR
-2717 QEPQAYVSA
+2717 EPQAYVEA
-2726 TGQFAPQQVGFGPSA
+2726 TGDFAPQQVGHGGPG
-2741 RPGRYYA
+2741 RQGRYYA

>member
-1 MAGSQPLSFKTVP
+1 
-14 GRNRTQKWSQAKTYN
+14 
-29 YDGDE
+29 
-34 WGGYD
+34 
-39 PYDEYGDYD
+39 
-48 EQAASASQTQPPKP
+48 
-62 QRQNS
+62 
-67 FDAGDERRNF
+67 
-77 SAGYVEHSR
+77 
-86 GMSPTAASTTST
+86 
-98 GARRPSTDHA
+98 
-108 ARAAALAAAGRSS
+108 
-121 HEYETR
+121 
-127 PRGRNFTNPEQVPPP
+127 
-142 LAMHSSPA
+142 
-150 RSTGSGVSAQQA
+150 
-162 FPPRKSSISNSAH
+162 
-175 SGSPAPSA
+175 
-183 RAAPAAKP
+183 
-191 DNDKPLPFV
+191 
-200 RPSDIYKRV
+200 
-209 PEERERE
+209 
-216 RANSMDS
+216 
-223 SRRSM
+223 
-228 DSNQREPSPAAISSP
+228 
-243 TSSSMGAGRRPSL
+243 
-256 VPVAESRE
+256 
-264 SRLMEEPQ
+264 
-272 TSSLP
+272 
-277 AVEERAASPEVAP
+277 
-290 QPEYKPLS
+290 
-298 SLHSGTGGTEESQ
+298 
-311 RKKSTSPVLPPVS
+311 
-324 RISGFGSDFISGT
+324 
-337 SREPSQEPEAGRAG
+337 
-351 QDQDHV
+351 
-357 QSTISRVM
+357 M
-365 QSPVEPTSQGNAPAE
+365 QSPVEPTSPDNASAK
-380 ASGAYHDPPYASET
+380 ASGASHDPEYASET
-394 SDKDGGAA
+394 PDMDGGAA
-402 ALQHQPSSGFRSV
+402 GLQHQPSSGFRSV

-520 IVQPGYRRSLD
+520 VVQPGYRRSLD
-531 PPSSGNSPARTPAL
+531 PPSSGHSPARTPAL
-545 EDTDN
+545 EDTTN

-658 GPNSPALASP
+658 GPSSPALASP
-668 ALPSPGHARPASS
+668 ALPSPSHARPASP
-681 GKAGFGVV
+681 GKAGFGVM
-689 RAGTPGST
+689 RTGTPGSN
-697 RGDQSGRESPA
+697 RGDRNGRESPA
-708 KGRVREIAD
+708 KGRVREIAG
-717 NYNSLESSRR
+717 NYDSLESSRR

-742 ESLENLAPLQRK
+742 ESQENLAPLQRK

-764 ETRSESPGGTGQ
+764 EIRNESPGGTGQ
-776 GDLSPGVEHGQER
+776 DGVSPSVEDGQER

-796 PGNDGAADRR
+796 PGNDGTADRR

-832 EQPPGVEGSH
+832 EEPPEVDGSH
-842 GESSEPPRS
+842 GESSEKPRS
-851 SPSPRAPESPDEDA
+851 SSNPNAPESPDEDA

-875 RQVSGHDN
+875 RQVSGHDS

-928 MQPKVQTGEV
+928 MQPKAQTGEV

-978 PKKDLD
+978 PKKNLD
-984 DDGLVSDREPD
+984 DDALVADREPD
-995 HATGGRPV
+995 NGPGGRPV

-1022 SQEPAAEQSDA
+1022 SQEPAGEQREA
-1033 NVERPQAM
+1033 NVERPQVM
-1041 TSISP
+1041 PSMSSE
-1046 DTGAEDMES
+1046 TGAEDMES

-1066 DSQELEGA
+1066 DPQEQEGA

-1085 TQDALDAPDNER
+1085 TQDALDAPDNEH
-1097 REEEGAPALPAT
+1097 REEQGAPALPAT
-1109 EIDDAQARGVESQA
+1109 EIDAAQARGIESQA
-1123 ASASRPGLLNQR
+1123 TTAGQPGLLNKR
-1135 FSWENRPEAPETL
+1135 FSWENRPEGPEML
-1148 TPPRPR
+1148 TPPQPR
-1154 AEPQRHYDI
+1154 AEQQRHYDI
-1163 PPEMPYERPRSR
+1163 APEMPYERPRSR

-1219 AATDRAV
+1219 AGSAAPHRAV
-1226 FVKKSDEDLRG
+1226 SVKKSDEDLRG

-1248 ADDDQHNDTVSET
+1248 ADDDQPNDTVSEN

-1278 SSLSTAPQPPEKDA
+1278 SSLSTAPQPPEKTA

-1332 TRHTFADMD
+1332 TRQTFADMD

-1347 MSSMLTQHPEHA
+1347 MSTMLTQHPEHA
-1359 SLHTDGS
+1359 SLSTDGS
-1366 SQPPSAL
+1366 QQPASAL
-1373 QQSTASRHKHSP
+1373 QASTASRHKHSP

-1395 SGAQDSAAPS
+1395 SGGQESAPS
-1405 GSYASDTAPTPKTPG
+1405 GSYASDTAPAPKTPG
-1420 RDIDMDRVQQRGKD
+1420 RDLDMDKVQQRGKD

-1460 FGGKQRE
+1460 FGGKRE

-1480 PVPSSSPSSVNPP
+1480 PVPSSSVVNPAP
-1493 LPSAPT
+1493 PSAPT
-1499 SSTPKLDPSLPTPS
+1499 SSTPKQDPSLPIPS
-1513 PAVLASLTAATTAPT
+1513 AVPASLTAAATAATTVEEP
-1528 AGAPSTHPASKSA
+1528 PSRTASKSP
-1541 LPPSQT
+1541 LPHPSQT
-1547 HSPTSSSSPA
+1547 QTPTSSSSPG
-1557 PQAKGFQNPFSRLRA
+1557 PAKGFQNPFSRLRG
-1572 ERSRSKSAGRS
+1572 ERARSKSAGRS
-1583 LSRSHNLVLR
+1583 LSRSNSLVL
-1593 TDPDLLSPPP
+1593 TNPDILSPGPLPP
-1603 PPPFAPGQEEE
+1603 AQGQEE

-1622 PATAEYGGV
+1622 PAAGEHGGV
-1631 GTPGSASQRVE
+1631 TGTPGGTGSARVE
-1642 AWNAPDAVLPSSF
+1642 AWNEPTAVLPSSSTSV
-1655 ASAYGATTTPKRTG
+1655 ATTPKRTG

-1682 NTYAQA
+1682 NTHAQA
-1688 EEEEAGVKG
+1688 EEEVAKGKG
-1697 GSAGHAASASIDA
+1697 GHGPSASINA
-1710 QAVEPVADGEDRD
+1710 KAVEPVVEGGVAVGEANGD
-1723 PSGSSKLS
+1723 PSGSKLQQG
-1731 LRERGA
+1731 ERGLE
-1737 GDDDDVPQAE
+1737 DDDDALQAE
-1747 NTVKAGGVDS
+1747 IGAKAGEGDA
-1757 VVPMPSQGVAAERPH
+1757 VVPSTSQAVSAEGE
-1772 QNRRTSALAT
+1772 QQDRRGSALAF
-1782 LPSQLRVS
+1782 LPSQQRAA
-1790 GSSRPVS
+1790 GSSRPAS
-1797 PATPLGPSLRQQ
+1797 PATPFGPSLRQQ
-1809 VVGNESSPVETG
+1809 VAENETAPVETG
-1821 GADLEPS
+1821 MADPEPSQGADL
-1828 RGAGEQSGRSAHED
+1828 QSGRSAHD
-1842 SGARSAS
+1842 DPGTTSGSENSA
-1849 ADLIGDV
+1849 GDV
-1856 PLEVMSQ
+1856 PLGTRHVGELQEPRVQ
-1863 PGEPQGPG
+1863 PSD
-1871 VHSADGAL
+1871 VAV
-1879 QDDQRSAVSAE
+1879 QDDQRSAVSTE
-1890 GSEIMQQRQQGLSVP
+1890 GSEVMRQRQQGEPVP
-1905 EQSRRSSIS
+1905 GQSRRSSIS

-1929 IALQKITVSP
+1929 IALQKVTVSP
-1939 RPAEPVSQ
+1939 GPAEAQ
-1947 AGTQNTITDPDMPSS
+1947 GGTQNSTTDPNEPASP
-1962 TKPATL
+1962 KPATL
-1968 AAVPVFNPAV
+1968 AAVPIFNPAM

-1986 SLHAPTTDHQRFMN
+1986 SLHTPTSDHQRFMN

-2027 MPEVIS
+2027 FPEAIS
-2033 AQYPEGG
+2033 AQSVEGG
-2040 EQSGV
+2040 DQPGYFDLGGTSGPSP
-2045 LDLNGM
+2045 GT
-2051 GGQPLSATPSQQ
+2051 TPSQQ

-2147 YGVEDPDAMR
+2147 YGLEDPDAMR

-2170 DKQTKRRSSIWDSF
+2170 DKQAKRRSSIWDSF
-2184 KRTPSIASNK
+2184 KRTPSIASSK
-2194 FIAQPPPAPSVVQS
+2194 VIAQPAAQPAAPSVVHS

-2215 VTSDASTLRPPQEM
+2215 VTSDASAARPEDG
-2229 KGKAKMLTKSQPETP
+2229 KGKVKMLKKPQRAASSTTPLETP

-2292 RAAKGYEDYEAMRRQ
+2292 RAAKGYEAYEAMRRQ
-2307 QIPDLQGRERG
+2307 QIPDLQGGDRG

-2326 SSPYSQPAPQVV
+2326 SSPYSQPAPKIA
-2338 IPSDPPPQGWYGP
+2338 IPSGPPPQGWYGP
-2351 SEGPSPAGSS
+2351 SEGPSPAGST

-2380 LEQPGSQPASPQRHT
+2380 LEQPISQPASPQRRT

-2404 SERSQRGL
+2404 SERYQRGL

-2420 FQPTT
+2420 FQPTAAG
-2425 PSYGAPQFPMG
+2425 YGPPQFPMG
-2436 PPAIQPSTQVNALRS
+2436 PPTVLPPTQVNASRS

-2466 PVPTY
+2466 SVPTY
-2471 RPQVQRQDSAGSNG
+2471 RPQVQRQDSAGSTG
-2485 YPFPRQPTSPASAS
+2485 YPFPRQQPPSPAPAS
-2499 VTPVSFA
+2499 TTPVSFA
-2506 PPAGPPPGRRPV
+2506 PPAGPPPGRRPA

-2532 HTPARVYP
+2532 HTPAARLYP
-2540 DQQAASTSNPQRHSI
+2540 AQQPASMPDHHHQQRHGL
-2555 ESPQPSRVLSWSQ
+2555 ESPQPSRVLSWS
-2568 SLPPPSVPAQPLPYT
+2568 SRSPPPLSAMSQPQPYT
-2583 GPTGPPPGAVGAV
+2583 VPSGPPPGAVGAV
-2596 RRPSRGGSPMV
+2596 RRPSRGAGSPMV

-2616 PEPVAQPEPEL
+2616 PEPVPQPGLEP

-2642 ARMLAYEQQL
+2642 ARMLAQEQQQQ
-2652 LPPQPQS
+2652 PQPQ
-2659 QGCGGGGVGGGGG
+2659 GWGGGGW
-2672 LQQVRNSENRPVYGV
+2672 QSVRSGETRPGYGA
-2687 GGQQR
+2687 GGQQG
-2692 SAEYFYPSSSSSSA
+2692 SAEYFPTSSPTPYYSG
-2706 HDYAHYQAPTM
+2706 YQTPVMQEQQVYTSAPT
-2717 QEPQAYVSA
+2717 
-2726 TGQFAPQQVGFGPSA
+2726 GHFAPQQQAGYGPSA
-2741 RPGRYYA
+2741 QQGRYYA
-2748 Q
+2748 QL

>member
-1 MAGSQPLSFKTVP
+1 
-14 GRNRTQKWSQAKTYN
+14 
-29 YDGDE
+29 
-34 WGGYD
+34 
-39 PYDEYGDYD
+39 
-48 EQAASASQTQPPKP
+48 
-62 QRQNS
+62 
-67 FDAGDERRNF
+67 
-77 SAGYVEHSR
+77 
-86 GMSPTAASTTST
+86 
-98 GARRPSTDHA
+98 
-108 ARAAALAAAGRSS
+108 
-121 HEYETR
+121 
-127 PRGRNFTNPEQVPPP
+127 
-142 LAMHSSPA
+142 
-150 RSTGSGVSAQQA
+150 
-162 FPPRKSSISNSAH
+162 
-175 SGSPAPSA
+175 
-183 RAAPAAKP
+183 
-191 DNDKPLPFV
+191 
-200 RPSDIYKRV
+200 
-209 PEERERE
+209 
-216 RANSMDS
+216 MDS
-223 SRRSM
+223 SRPSI

-256 VPVAESRE
+256 DPVAESRE

-272 TSSLP
+272 MSSLP
-277 AVEERAASPEVAP
+277 AVEERAAPPDLAP
-290 QPEYKPLS
+290 QPAYKPLS
-298 SLHSGTGGTEESQ
+298 SLHSGSDGTEESQ

-324 RISGFGSDFISGT
+324 RISGFGSDFIRGT

-351 QDQDHV
+351 NEQDHV

-365 QSPVEPTSQGNAPAE
+365 QSPVEPTSPDNASAE
-380 ASGAYHDPPYASET
+380 ASGSSHDPEYASET
-394 SDKDGGAA
+394 PDKDGGAA
-402 ALQHQPSSGFRSV
+402 GLQHQPSSGFRSV

-464 SRVPSASTA
+464 SRVPSAATA

-520 IVQPGYRRSLD
+520 VVQPGYRRSLD
-531 PPSSGNSPARTPAL
+531 PPSSGHSPARTPAL
-545 EDTDN
+545 EDTTS

-658 GPNSPALASP
+658 GPSSPALASP
-668 ALPSPGHARPASS
+668 ALPSPSHARPASP
-681 GKAGFGVV
+681 GKAGFGVM

-697 RGDQSGRESPA
+697 RGDRSGRESPA
-708 KGRVREIAD
+708 KGRVREIAG
-717 NYNSLESSRR
+717 NYDSLESSRR
-727 NSAVSTKSSWSNFRN
+727 NSAVSTKSSWSNFKN
-742 ESLENLAPLQRK
+742 ESQENLAPLQRK

-764 ETRSESPGGTGQ
+764 EMRNESPGGTGQ
-776 GDLSPGVEHGQER
+776 DDVSPGVEDGQER

-796 PGNDGAADRR
+796 PGNDGTADRR

-832 EQPPGVEGSH
+832 EEPPDVDGSH
-842 GESSEPPRS
+842 GESSEKPRS
-851 SPSPRAPESPDEDA
+851 SSSPHAPESPDEDA

-875 RQVSGHDN
+875 RQVSGHDS

-909 TSQARDFGSNEPA
+909 TSQARDFGSKEPA
-922 TVDYPE
+922 TVNYPE

-984 DDGLVSDREPD
+984 DDAPISDREPENGP
-995 HATGGRPV
+995 GGRPV

-1022 SQEPAAEQSDA
+1022 SQEPAGEQREA
-1033 NVERPQAM
+1033 NVERPQVM
-1041 TSISP
+1041 PSISSE
-1046 DTGAEDMES
+1046 TGAEDMES

-1066 DSQELEGA
+1066 DSQEQEGI
-1074 RHENAMEDAER
+1074 RPENAMEDAER

-1097 REEEGAPALPAT
+1097 REEQGAPALPAT
-1109 EIDDAQARGVESQA
+1109 EIDGAQARGIESQA
-1123 ASASRPGLLNQR
+1123 TTAGQPGLLNKR
-1135 FSWENRPEAPETL
+1135 FSWENRPEGPEML

-1154 AEPQRHYDI
+1154 AEQQRHYDI
-1163 PPEMPYERPRSR
+1163 VPEMPYERPRSR

-1181 NEDAEDESPVEET
+1181 NEDAADESPVEET

-1219 AATDRAV
+1219 AGSAAPHRAV
-1226 FVKKSDEDLRG
+1226 SVKKSDEDLRG

-1248 ADDDQHNDTVSET
+1248 ADDDQHNDTVSEN

-1278 SSLSTAPQPPEKDA
+1278 SSLSTAPQPPQKNA

-1332 TRHTFADMD
+1332 TRQTFADMD

-1347 MSSMLTQHPEHA
+1347 MSTMLTQHPEHA
-1359 SLHTDGS
+1359 SLSTDGS
-1366 SQPPSAL
+1366 QQPASAL
-1373 QQSTASRHKHSP
+1373 QASTASRHKHSP

-1395 SGAQDSAAPS
+1395 GGQESAPS
-1405 GSYASDTAPTPKTPG
+1405 GSYASDTAPAPKTPG
-1420 RDIDMDRVQQRGKD
+1420 RDLDMDRVQQRGKD

-1460 FGGKQRE
+1460 FGGKRE
-1467 SGGGDGGGKARRP
+1467 SGGGAGGDGGGKARRP
-1480 PVPSSSPSSVNPP
+1480 PVPSSVVNPAP
-1493 LPSAPT
+1493 PSAPN
-1499 SSTPKLDPSLPTPS
+1499 SSPPKQDPSLSLPP
-1513 PAVLASLTAATTAPT
+1513 PAVPASLTAATAPATTAEE
-1528 AGAPSTHPASKSA
+1528 APSHSASKSP
-1541 LPPSQT
+1541 LPHPSQT
-1547 HSPTSSSSPA
+1547 QTPTPSSSPR
-1557 PQAKGFQNPFSRLRA
+1557 PAKGFQNAFSRLRG

-1583 LSRSHNLVLR
+1583 LSRSNSLVL
-1593 TDPDLLSPPP
+1593 TNPDLLSPLPP
-1603 PPPFAPGQEEE
+1603 AQGQEES
-1614 GFPTLVSG
+1614 FPTLVSG
-1622 PATAEYGGV
+1622 PAAGEHGGV
-1631 GTPGSASQRVE
+1631 AGTPGGTGSARVE
-1642 AWNAPDAVLPSSF
+1642 AWNEPDAVLPSSSTSV
-1655 ASAYGATTTPKRTG
+1655 ATTPKRTA

-1682 NTYAQA
+1682 NTHAQA
-1688 EEEEAGVKG
+1688 EEEVAKG
-1697 GSAGHAASASIDA
+1697 RSGHGPSASIDA
-1710 QAVEPVADGEDRD
+1710 KAVEPVADGDLAVGGGDEDQ
-1723 PSGSSKLS
+1723 SSMKLPG
-1731 LRERGA
+1731 REGEVED
-1737 GDDDDVPQAE
+1737 GLPQAE
-1747 NTVKAGGVDS
+1747 NGAKAGEGDAA
-1757 VVPMPSQGVAAERPH
+1757 VPSTSQAVSAERP
-1772 QNRRTSALAT
+1772 QQERRVSALAT
-1782 LPSQLRVS
+1782 LPSQQRAF
-1790 GSSRPVS
+1790 GSSRPAS
-1797 PATPLGPSLRQQ
+1797 PATPFGPSLRQQ
-1809 VVGNESSPVETG
+1809 VAENETFPVETG
-1821 GADLEPS
+1821 MVDPEPS
-1828 RGAGEQSGRSAHED
+1828 RGADEQSGRSTRD
-1842 SGARSAS
+1842 DPGTTSGSENLA
-1849 ADLIGDV
+1849 GDV
-1856 PLEVMSQ
+1856 PLGMVHHHV
-1863 PGEPQGPG
+1863 EPQEPR
-1871 VHSADGAL
+1871 VQSSDSAV

-1890 GSEIMQQRQQGLSVP
+1890 GSEIMRQRQQGEPVP

-1914 SLGSPDTVVGQRASM
+1914 SLGSPDTIVGQRASM
-1929 IALQKITVSP
+1929 IALQKVTVSP
-1939 RPAEPVSQ
+1939 GPAEAQ
-1947 AGTQNTITDPDMPSS
+1947 GGTQNSITDPNEPTSP
-1962 TKPATL
+1962 KPATL
-1968 AAVPVFNPAV
+1968 AAVPIFNPAV

-1986 SLHAPTTDHQRFMN
+1986 SLHTPTSDHQRFMN

-2016 TPLGRDASGAP
+2016 TPLGRDTSGAP
-2027 MPEVIS
+2027 FPEAIS
-2033 AQYPEGG
+2033 AQSSEAG
-2040 EQSGV
+2040 EQPGYF
-2045 LDLNGM
+2045 DLSSM
-2051 GGQPLSATPSQQ
+2051 GGPPLVTTPSQQ

-2147 YGVEDPDAMR
+2147 YGLEDPDDLR
-2157 EDAQSPVPLRRPS
+2157 EGAQSPVPLRRPS
-2170 DKQTKRRSSIWDSF
+2170 DKQAKRRSSIWDSF
-2184 KRTPSIASNK
+2184 KRTPSIASSK
-2194 FIAQPPPAPSVVQS
+2194 VVAQAPAPSVVRS

-2215 VTSDASTLRPPQEM
+2215 VTSSASTPQPQPQDG
-2229 KGKAKMLTKSQPETP
+2229 KGKVKMLKKPQRAASLTTPPETS

-2266 NQKPNKL
+2266 SQKPNKL

-2292 RAAKGYEDYEAMRRQ
+2292 RAAKGYEAYEAMRRQ

-2326 SSPYSQPAPQVV
+2326 SSPYSQPAPQIA
-2338 IPSDPPPQGWYGP
+2338 IPSGPPPQGWYGP

-2368 WYGPSRSLPTTP
+2368 WFGPSRSLPTTP
-2380 LEQPGSQPASPQRHT
+2380 LEQPISQPASPHRQT

-2404 SERSQRGL
+2404 SERYQRGL

-2420 FQPTT
+2420 FQPTAAG
-2425 PSYGAPQFPMG
+2425 YGAPQFPMG
-2436 PPAIQPSTQVNALRS
+2436 PPTIQPSTQVNASRS
-2451 AWPQPQPQTQ
+2451 AWPQPQPHPQ

-2471 RPQVQRQDSAGSNG
+2471 RPQVQRLDSAGSTG
-2485 YPFPRQPTSPASAS
+2485 YPFPRQPPSPAPAS
-2499 VTPVSFA
+2499 TTPVSFA

-2532 HTPARVYP
+2532 HTPTARLYP
-2540 DQQAASTSNPQRHSI
+2540 AQQPASMPDHHHQRQGL
-2555 ESPQPSRVLSWSQ
+2555 ESAPPSRVLFRSSQ
-2568 SLPPPSVPAQPLPYT
+2568 SPPPSAMTQPQSYTVPS
-2583 GPTGPPPGAVGAV
+2583 GPPPSAVGAV
-2596 RRPSRGGSPMV
+2596 RRPSRGAGSPMT

-2616 PEPVAQPEPEL
+2616 PEPVMQPGL
-2627 EPEPMGYYT
+2627 EPEPEPVGYYT

-2642 ARMLAYEQQL
+2642 ARMLAHEQQ
-2652 LPPQPQS
+2652 PPQPQ
-2659 QGCGGGGVGGGGG
+2659 GWGGGGW
-2672 LQQVRNSENRPVYGV
+2672 QSVRSDGETRPGYGAS
-2687 GGQQR
+2687 GQG
-2692 SAEYFYPSSSSSSA
+2692 SAEYFPPSSPTPYYSNYQPPVMQERQV
-2706 HDYAHYQAPTM
+2706 YAAAPT
-2717 QEPQAYVSA
+2717 
-2726 TGQFAPQQVGFGPSA
+2726 GHFAPQQQAGYGPPA
-2741 RPGRYYA
+2741 QQGRYYA
-2748 Q
+2748 QL

>member
-1 MAGSQPLSFKTVP
+1 MAGNQPLSFKTVP
-14 GRNRTQKWSQAKTYN
+14 GRNRTQKWTQAKTYN

-48 EQAASASQTQPPKP
+48 EQAASASQTQPARP

-98 GARRPSTDHA
+98 GARRPSTDHG

-121 HEYETR
+121 HEYDMR

-191 DNDKPLPFV
+191 DTDKPLPFV

-256 VPVAESRE
+256 DPVAESRE
-264 SRLMEEPQ
+264 SRLMEEPH

-277 AVEERAASPEVAP
+277 AVEERAASPEFAP
-290 QPEYKPLS
+290 QPEYMPLS
-298 SLHSGTGGTEESQ
+298 SLHPGTDGTEESQ
-311 RKKSTSPVLPPVS
+311 RKTSTGPLLPPVS
-324 RISGFGSDFISGT
+324 RISGFGSDFIGGT
-337 SREPSQEPEAGRAG
+337 SREPSQEPEAGQAG
-351 QDQDHV
+351 RDQDHV
-357 QSTISRVM
+357 QSTISRVI
-365 QSPVEPTSQGNAPAE
+365 QSPVEPTSQDNASAE
-380 ASGAYHDPPYASET
+380 ASGASHDPEYAAET

-464 SRVPSASTA
+464 SRVPSAATA

-496 GTHEVPR
+496 GAHEVAR

-512 FSNGSASS
+512 VSNGSASS

-545 EDTDN
+545 EDTTS

-575 PEPHLAPAE
+575 PEPHLSPAE

-645 QALFLRTHFGNPS
+645 QALFLRTHFGGPS

-668 ALPSPGHARPASS
+668 ALPSPSHARPTSP
-681 GKAGFGVV
+681 GKAGFGVMH
-689 RAGTPGST
+689 AGTPGST

-708 KGRVREIAD
+708 KGRVREIAE

-742 ESLENLAPLQRK
+742 ESQENLAPLQRK

-764 ETRSESPGGTGQ
+764 EIQNESLGGTGQ
-776 GDLSPGVEHGQER
+776 DDLPSGVEDGQER
-789 STPALNV
+789 PTPALNV

-832 EQPPGVEGSH
+832 EEPSSVVEGSH
-842 GESSEPPRS
+842 GESSEAPRS

-875 RQVSGHDN
+875 RQISGHDT
-883 KSSPAFNSVKGA
+883 KYSPAFNSVKGA

-904 ASSGM
+904 ASSDM

-984 DDGLVSDREPD
+984 DDGLAPDREPD
-995 HATGGRPV
+995 NGSGGRPV

-1022 SQEPAAEQSDA
+1022 SQEPAVDRSDA
-1033 NVERPQAM
+1033 DVERPQATPSM
-1041 TSISP
+1041 SP
-1046 DTGAEDMES
+1046 ETGAEDMES
-1055 DRLRKEIERSL
+1055 DRLREEIERSL
-1066 DSQELEGA
+1066 DSPEHEGA
-1074 RHENAMEDAER
+1074 RHENTMEDAER

-1097 REEEGAPALPAT
+1097 REEEGVAALPAT

-1123 ASASRPGLLNQR
+1123 TSAGRPGLLNQR
-1135 FSWENRPEAPETL
+1135 FSWENRPEAPQML

-1154 AEPQRHYDI
+1154 AEQQREYDI
-1163 PPEMPYERPRSR
+1163 APEMPYERPRSR

-1219 AATDRAV
+1219 AASAATGRALS
-1226 FVKKSDEDLRG
+1226 VKKSDEGLRG

-1248 ADDDQHNDTVSET
+1248 ADDDQHNDTVSDNF
-1261 VDSRLPSYYQ
+1261 DSRLPSYYQ

-1278 SSLSTAPQPPEKDA
+1278 SSLSTAPQPPEKNA

-1299 AAQDKRQSTGR
+1299 AAPDKRQSTGR

-1347 MSSMLTQHPEHA
+1347 MSAMLTQHPEHA
-1359 SLHTDGS
+1359 SLSTDGS

-1373 QQSTASRHKHSP
+1373 QASAASRHKHSP

-1395 SGAQDSAAPS
+1395 GGSGGNGQDSAAPS
-1405 GSYASDTAPTPKTPG
+1405 GSYASDTAPHPPKTPG
-1420 RDIDMDRVQQRGKD
+1420 GGRDLDMDRVQQRGKD

-1460 FGGKQRE
+1460 FGGGGGKRE
-1467 SGGGDGGGKARRP
+1467 SDGGGGKA
-1480 PVPSSSPSSVNPP
+1480 
-1493 LPSAPT
+1493 
-1499 SSTPKLDPSLPTPS
+1499 
-1513 PAVLASLTAATTAPT
+1513 
-1528 AGAPSTHPASKSA
+1528 
-1541 LPPSQT
+1541 
-1547 HSPTSSSSPA
+1547 
-1557 PQAKGFQNPFSRLRA
+1557 
-1572 ERSRSKSAGRS
+1572 
-1583 LSRSHNLVLR
+1583 
-1593 TDPDLLSPPP
+1593 
-1603 PPPFAPGQEEE
+1603 EE
-1614 GFPTLVSG
+1614 GFPTVVSG
-1622 PATAEYGGV
+1622 PLPTGEPSGGVV
-1631 GTPGSASQRVE
+1631 GTPGSSGSARIE
-1642 AWNAPDAVLPSSF
+1642 AWNEPDAVLPSST
-1655 ASAYGATTTPKRTG
+1655 AATPKRTA
-1669 TPSRLGVLPSPTA
+1669 TPSRLGVLPSPTW
-1682 NTYAQA
+1682 NTHAQA
-1688 EEEEAGVKG
+1688 EEEAVVVARGGEGHAPSASLDAKAVESVVERDVSADAGVG
-1697 GSAGHAASASIDA
+1697 DQTG
-1710 QAVEPVADGEDRD
+1710 
-1723 PSGSSKLS
+1723 SKLS
-1731 LRERGA
+1731 QREKGVE
-1737 GDDDDVPQAE
+1737 DEDVRRAE
-1747 NTVKAGGVDS
+1747 TDAKAAEDDS
-1757 VVPMPSQGVAAERPH
+1757 VVPLTSRDVSAERPQ
-1772 QNRRTSALAT
+1772 QNRRVSALAT
-1782 LPSQLRVS
+1782 LPSQQRVF
-1790 GSSRPVS
+1790 GSARPAS
-1797 PATPLGPSLRQQ
+1797 PATPAGLSLRQE
-1809 VVGNESSPVETG
+1809 VAEHETYPVESG
-1821 GADLEPS
+1821 FEDSKPS
-1828 RGAGEQSGRSAHED
+1828 RGAHEQSGRSHD
-1842 SGARSAS
+1842 DDPGARSES
-1849 ADLIGDV
+1849 ADLVGDV
-1856 PLEVMSQ
+1856 PLGVMSQ
-1863 PGEPQGPG
+1863 SGEPKEPG
-1871 VHSADGAL
+1871 VHSGDGAI

-1890 GSEIMQQRQQGLSVP
+1890 GSEIMRQRQQGLSVP
-1905 EQSRRSSIS
+1905 QQSRRSSIS

-1929 IALQKITVSP
+1929 VALQKVTVSP
-1939 RPAEPVSQ
+1939 GPPEAMPRG
-1947 AGTQNTITDPDMPSS
+1947 GTQSSITDPDMQSS
-1962 TKPATL
+1962 PKPATL
-1968 AAVPVFNPAV
+1968 AAVPVFNPAA
-1978 PPPQQRSM
+1978 PSQQRSM

-2027 MPEVIS
+2027 MPEAIS
-2033 AQYPEGG
+2033 AQYSEGG
-2040 EQSGV
+2040 EHYSGF
-2045 LDLNGM
+2045 DLNGI
-2051 GGQPLSATPSQQ
+2051 GGQPLSTTPSQQ

-2133 GDIVPPPPNPMDPQ
+2133 GDIVPPPANLTGPQ
-2147 YGVEDPDAMR
+2147 YGLEEPDAMR

-2170 DKQTKRRSSIWDSF
+2170 DTQTKRRSSIWDSF

-2194 FIAQPPPAPSVVQS
+2194 FIAQAPAPPVVRS

-2215 VTSDASTLRPPQEM
+2215 VTSDASVPPPHDG
-2229 KGKAKMLTKSQPETP
+2229 KGKVKMLTKSQRATSSTTPPETP

-2292 RAAKGYEDYEAMRRQ
+2292 RAAKGYEAYEAMRRQ
-2307 QIPDLQGRERG
+2307 QIPDLHGAERG
-2318 GGSFVPTM
+2318 GGSSALTM
-2326 SSPYSQPAPQVV
+2326 SSPYSQPKPHIT
-2338 IPSDPPPQGWYGP
+2338 IPSGPPPQGWYGP
-2351 SEGPSPAGSS
+2351 SEGQSPAGSS

-2380 LEQPGSQPASPQRHT
+2380 LEQPVSQPASPQRHT

-2404 SERSQRGL
+2404 SERYQRGL
-2412 QHASVPDA
+2412 QHASLPDA
-2420 FQPTT
+2420 FQPAA
-2425 PSYGAPQFPMG
+2425 PVYGAPQFPMG
-2436 PPAIQPSTQVNALRS
+2436 PPTIQPSTQVNASKS
-2451 AWPQPQPQTQ
+2451 AWPQPQTQ
-2461 WRQTS
+2461 WRQPS
-2466 PVPTY
+2466 PVRTY
-2471 RPQVQRQDSAGSNG
+2471 RPQVQRQDSAGSTG
-2485 YPFPRQPTSPASAS
+2485 YPFPRQSTSPAPAS

-2532 HTPARVYP
+2532 HTPARLYP
-2540 DQQAASTSNPQRHSI
+2540 DQQAASMSDSRRYGV
-2555 ESPQPSRVLSWSQ
+2555 ESPQPSRTMSWSQ
-2568 SLPPPSVPAQPLPYT
+2568 SPAPNPPQPQPYT
-2583 GPTGPPPGAVGAV
+2583 VLAGPPPGAVGAI
-2596 RRPSRGGSPMV
+2596 RRSSRGGSPM
-2607 ENYYPMSYP
+2607 ENYYPTSYP
-2616 PEPVAQPEPEL
+2616 PGPVGEPEPD
-2627 EPEPMGYYT
+2627 PEPMGYYT

-2642 ARMLAYEQQL
+2642 ARMLAHEQQPP
-2652 LPPQPQS
+2652 PPQPQP
-2659 QGCGGGGVGGGGG
+2659 QGWGGGGAGV
-2672 LQQVRNSENRPVYGV
+2672 QHVRSSEMRPVYGA
-2687 GGQQR
+2687 GGR
-2692 SAEYFYPSSSSSSA
+2692 GSAEYFPPSSSSSPA
-2706 HDYAHYQAPTM
+2706 PYYPNYQAPVT
-2717 QEPQAYVSA
+2717 QEQQVYAPAP
-2726 TGQFAPQQVGFGPSA
+2726 GHFAPQQAGYGIPA
-2741 RPGRYYA
+2741 QQRRYYA